1 MSRVSISVV
10 VPVYRSESSLRPLVA
25 RLLRVL
31 ERTGLRHEI
40 VLVEDGGGDG
50 SWNVLC
56 DLQAEDHDRI
66 IVIQL
71 MRNYGQHNA
80 LMCGFRHARGE
91 YIITI
96 DDDLQNPPEEI
107 PKLLDAI
114 RAGQYDLVYGVYSS
128 KKHSLWRNAGSALVN
143 AFYRVVFQNAV
154 TISSF
159 RAIHRPLVE
168 SIFPYDLNFTFVDGL
183 LAWNTQRIG
192 QVEVEHHPRAAGRSG
207 YDPRKLIVLAL
218 NLFTNFSLLPLQ
230 IVSWCGLALSGIGF
244 LLVLFYLVQ
253 SLRARIIV
261 PGYASTIIAI
271 LVVGGTQL
279 LALGIIGEYLGRL
292 HLNVNR
298 KPQYTMRSSLR
309 GRSSD
314 SEASRK
320 HEKEAAARG
329 TLAARNL
336 RADSAH
342 RNDGAGTRAA
352 PDIAHRESTIS
363 PPSFRTTR
371 E

>member
-1 MSRVSISVV
+1 MSRVQVSVV
-10 VPVYRSESSLRPLVA
+10 IPVYRSESSLRPLVA

-31 ERTGLRHEI
+31 GRTGLRHEVI
-40 VLVEDGGGDG
+40 LVEDGGGDG
-50 SWNVLC
+50 SWNVLRE
-56 DLQAEDHDRI
+56 LQADHHDRI
-66 IVIQL
+66 LVIQL

-91 YIITI
+91 YIVTI

-114 RAGQYDLVYGVYSS
+114 QTGQFDLVYGTYGS

-143 AFYRVVFQNAV
+143 AFYRIVFKNAV

-159 RAIHRPLVE
+159 RAIHRPLLE
-168 SIFPYDLNFTFVDGL
+168 SIFPYDLNFTFIDGL

-192 QVEVEHHPRAAGRSG
+192 QVEVEHLPRAAGRSG
-207 YDPRKLIVLAL
+207 YDPRKLVVLAL

-230 IVSWCGLALSGIGF
+230 VVSWCGLALSGVGF
-244 LLVLFYLVQ
+244 SLVLFYLIQ

-298 KPQYTMRSSLR
+298 KPQYTVRAMLKSHTSDQLNTRKPAPPQAAR
-309 GRSSD
+309 GRSYAEHGSD
-314 SEASRK
+314 SQ
-320 HEKEAAARG
+320 G
-329 TLAARNL
+329 
-336 RADSAH
+336 
-342 RNDGAGTRAA
+342 
-352 PDIAHRESTIS
+352 P
-363 PPSFRTTR
+363 
-371 E
+371 